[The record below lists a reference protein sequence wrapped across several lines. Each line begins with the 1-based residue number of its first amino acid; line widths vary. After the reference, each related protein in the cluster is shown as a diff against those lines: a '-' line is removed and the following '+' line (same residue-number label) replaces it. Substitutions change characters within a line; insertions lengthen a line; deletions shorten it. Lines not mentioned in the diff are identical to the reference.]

1 MNNLLRQFFDRF
13 TLYGIGGL
21 VVVHL
26 VAWLTQHSQWAAIPL
41 ALIAFGV
48 AIIACRSLLWGL
60 SLAMLEIMVGGHGHL
75 IDAVVGGQTIGL
87 RLGIFVAVM
96 MATAY
101 HLIIKKTRPSFIL
114 ERDLPFLLL
123 LLAVGLGSI
132 RGLLYNGFSAA
143 FSDANAFVTLLYVIP
158 VSMIVWSQE
167 AKRRLLWTL
176 GLGAVWVAGTSMVL
190 LFCFTH
196 LPGDVLWSIYKFAR
210 DARLAEITL
219 LSNPSWLVALL
230 PNGPWYFRVFQPDQF
245 YVLILTLLLCA
256 GWSEWGF
263 AKGKRSILWIL
274 GLVLAIDVAGQS
286 RSFWLGL
293 LTGVGVIGLTVLYD
307 RTPVKRIV
315 SAKLFGAT
323 GLCLAL
329 IGLWVTVVFPLPMRP
344 DLSNNPFYKGS
355 ADNTRGLAV
364 TSRWNLLGPLMTEI
378 KKAPILGSGFGT
390 SITYVS
396 DDPRIRASNPTGE
409 YTTDRFEWGYQDI
422 WLKMG
427 IPGLLA
433 FAYLLFTFV
442 RSAMRAIREKHDDR
456 WLVIGMMSGVAAL
469 YVAHVFSP
477 YLNHPIGLGFLVLAL
492 PFFPWQKK
500 MMLSMS
506 AIAKKIPTPQIKPAR
521 SVVTVTRNSL

>member
-1 MNNLLRQFFDRF
+1 MSNLLRQFFDRF

-21 VVVHL
+21 IVVHL
-26 VAWLTQHSQWAAIPL
+26 AAWLTQHTQWSVIPL
-41 ALIAFGV
+41 ALIVLGV
-48 AIIACRSLLWGL
+48 GFFACRSLLWGV

-75 IDAVVGGQTIGL
+75 IDATIGGQTVGL
-87 RLGIFVAVM
+87 RLGIFAAVM
-96 MATAY
+96 LATAY
-101 HLIIKKTRPSFIL
+101 HLIVKKVRPTFVA
-114 ERDLPFLLL
+114 ERDVPFFLLAA
-123 LLAVGLGSI
+123 AVALGSI
-132 RGLLYNGFSAA
+132 RGVLHNGFSAA
-143 FSDANAFVTLLYVIP
+143 FNDANAFVTLLYVVP
-158 VSMIVWSQE
+158 VAMIVWTQD

-176 GLGAVWVAGTSMVL
+176 GLGATWVAVTSIAL

-219 LSNPSWLVALL
+219 LSNPAWLVATL

-245 YVLILTLLLCA
+245 YVLIFTLLLCA

-263 AKGKRSILWIL
+263 SIGKRW
-274 GLVLAIDVAGQS
+274 VLAVLALMFAIDVAGQS

-293 LTGVGVIGLTVLYD
+293 IVGAAMIGATILYD
-307 RTPVKRIV
+307 RVAMRKIFA
-315 SAKLFGAT
+315 AKVFGLAA
-323 GLCLAL
+323 LAL
-329 IGLWVTVVFPLPMRP
+329 AIVGLWLTVVFPIPVRP
-344 DLSNNPFYKGS
+344 DLTNNPFYKGS
-355 ADNTRGLAV
+355 GDNTRGLAV
-364 TSRWNLLGPLMTEI
+364 TSRWNLLTPLMAEI
-378 KKAPILGSGFGT
+378 DKAPILGLGFGT

-396 DDPRIRASNPTGE
+396 DDPRIRATNPTGE

-433 FAYLLFTFV
+433 FAYLLFV
-442 RSAMRAIREKHDDR
+442 LLRSAMRAVREKHDDR
-456 WLVIGMMSGVAAL
+456 WIVIGMVSGVVAL

-500 MMLSMS
+500 SLPSMS
-506 AIAKKIPTPQIKPAR
+506 AIVEKIPTPQMKTVQSAA
-521 SVVTVTRNSL
+521 TVTRNSL